1 MADSIFTDDE
11 LKAQESTGADLEKQ
25 QTEEGKQPERDEHG
39 RFKAKEGGDGEG
51 DQSGG
56 QQQQAPEGEEGKD
69 KGGTVPQGALHAE
82 RERRKAAETELKNLQ
97 EQLGAI
103 QKMREQVAG
112 RKPDALPEPSADD
125 PAGLAH
131 LRAELEKTRG
141 EVTRVTQSMETAALN
156 QQELQQLGSFMGQSE
171 AEFRK
176 TKPDYDAAID
186 HVVQARARELSF
198 YGLTPAQIQATI
210 AEEATDIVR
219 AAVAQGRDPA
229 ELGYQIALTRGYV
242 PKAADTETKPN
253 GSGGAQ
259 AVLDAIEKAK
269 AAGKSL
275 GSGGGAA
282 SPNLTAEA
290 VAALSPDEFE
300 AIYSTPE
307 GRKMI
312 DSL

>member
-103 QKMREQVAG
+103 QKMREQVAS
-112 RKPDALPEPSADD
+112 RKPEDLPPADD
-125 PAGLAH
+125 PAAIEH
-131 LRAELEKTRG
+131 LRKRLAEVEQQTTK
-141 EVTRVTQSMETAALN
+141 VSQSMETAALN

-242 PKAADTETKPN
+242 PKAAEQTQEKPN